1 MKNRKILLI
10 IAALCCMLIMSACGK
25 RIVTYST
32 ADYISISVSGAN
44 GDGRASVSG
53 GTKEFYNKINNDL
66 FKGEATELELA
77 AMEFQIYDS
86 VKYKLDGEKIGLSNG
101 DILKIT
107 MTADNERLKNL
118 GLKFR
123 LDEYTYVVE
132 GLEEPK
138 ELDIWEGVTVTY
150 DGISSSGSANVEYT
164 GNDEFIKSNVRY
176 YIDKAYGLS
185 NGDEIVVKAS
195 CSQSRLDENLY
206 VIKETEKSYTV
217 EGLPYYAQDISG
229 YDLSEI
235 DEQLFAL
242 AKEKADKSTWA
253 EAYEDNSFL
262 YGFNIMRD
270 GSVSAEWNV
279 TGEYTIKTVKKI
291 FYGSNNKFSDI
302 FNSYTVFYEIKFPC
316 EKGRDY
322 SKDEYSVGDT
332 YELTVYA
339 EAHINNILV
348 SDGKLDISSAKTG
361 AKYFGRDLIK
371 NYLGLSLDETISEY
385 EDNGSYTDS
394 IKKVIE

>member
-1 MKNRKILLI
+1 MKNKKILLI
-10 IAALCCMLIMSACGK
+10 IAALCCMLVMSACGK
-25 RIVTYST
+25 RTVTYST
-32 ADYISISVSGAN
+32 ADYVSISVSGAN

-86 VKYKLDGEKIGLSNG
+86 VKYKLDGEKTGLSNG

-107 MTADNERLKNL
+107 MTADNERLKKL

-279 TGEYTIKTVKKI
+279 TGEYTIKPVKKI

-339 EAHINNILV
+339 EAHMNNILV

-385 EDNGSYTDS
+385 EDNGGYTDS
-394 IKKVIE
+394 IKKEIE